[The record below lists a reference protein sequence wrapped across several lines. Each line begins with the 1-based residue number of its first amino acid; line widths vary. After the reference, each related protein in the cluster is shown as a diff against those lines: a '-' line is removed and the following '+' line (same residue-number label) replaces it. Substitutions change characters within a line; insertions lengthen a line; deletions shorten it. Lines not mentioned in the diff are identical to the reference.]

1 MRRHADD
8 DDSSNY
14 TSGSNSRV
22 KSKIEGSAID
32 TNNQNQNRNRKE
44 KAARNV
50 IENTPDSYSS
60 IAKSRN
66 SNQNNI
72 FPARNAP
79 KSIPVEEAENVPA
92 RLFFPNI
99 ETPTQRS
106 SSNSPKKENEKKS
119 RIAIEQNV
127 ENKKGDMSVTIFLA
141 KNDVLALCC
150 TIDNTV
156 L

>member
-50 IENTPDSYSS
+50 IEN
-60 IAKSRN
+60 RN